1 MRRILAQCHSSRCF
15 YGESTSRIV
24 VENVEVSGAGRV
36 VGRDNKKKIQC
47 CNQKET
53 YFNFFHYSPLP
64 VTFATC

>member
-36 VGRDNKKKIQC
+36 VGRDNKKK
-47 CNQKET
+47 N
-53 YFNFFHYSPLP
+53 SML
-64 VTFATC
+64 